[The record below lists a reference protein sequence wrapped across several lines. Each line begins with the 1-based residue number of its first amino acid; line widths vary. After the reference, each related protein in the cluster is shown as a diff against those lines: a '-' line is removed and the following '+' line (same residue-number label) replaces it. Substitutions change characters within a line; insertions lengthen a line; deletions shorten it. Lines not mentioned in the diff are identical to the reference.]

1 MIDDA
6 LSYDVKPGALLI
18 APPDATA
25 AAEAIALAGARIQ
38 QHNSWADAAAAVAR
52 PLQFDLLVL
61 EATGVAADV
70 LDEMLPLLDR
80 EAQRHGARI
89 VVALDVAQIDTVSTH
104 LFGRHVQLLCQPS
117 TRERVAAL
125 TLAGAM
131 RLDAA
136 VGEIGGDAE
145 AARLRRLNE
154 EVARIAETLARL
166 TREDGLPERPG
177 PSVGDRRNGY
187 GAPPAGDVVGPHD
200 LRQAIRARR
209 LRGQFFDPTLLE
221 DPAWDMLLD
230 LFAAGLE
237 HRSVSVSSLC
247 IAAAVPPTT
256 ALRWIGTMHEAGLFE
271 RRADPSDRRR
281 AYIGLSQ
288 KGLDGM
294 RAYVGAAKRAGL
306 TLA

>member
-70 LDEMLPLLDR
+70 LDETLPLLDHQ
-80 EAQRHGARI
+80 AQRHGARI

-230 LFAAGLE
+230 LYAAELE
-237 HRSVSVSSLC
+237 RAQVSVSSLC
-247 IAAAVPPTT
+247 IAASVAPTT
-256 ALRWIGTMHEAGLFE
+256 ALRWIAKMTDAGLLE
-271 RRADPSDRRR
+271 RHPDPFDRRR
-281 AYIGLSQ
+281 AFMALS
-288 KGLDGM
+288 GNARDGM
-294 RAYVGAAKRAGL
+294 RGYFAATRRAGL
-306 TLA
+306 TIA